1 LNDKILSRLRD
12 RFDQRLKSDPELKQ
26 LAQDLAD
33 FKKAKENTVVSLQ
46 ESKRRKEREEAERKR
61 AAANKVSQMSSAQTD
76 DSDATT
82 ADATKKDANKKK
94 KDPYLNEAGLILAD
108 YILAVNK

>member
-1 LNDKILSRLRD
+1 LRD

-46 ESKRRKEREEAERKR
+46 EAKRRKERDEAERKR
-61 AAANKVSQMSSAQTD
+61 AAANKVSQASAPVDETGTP
-76 DSDATT
+76 ATGT
-82 ADATKKDANKKK
+82 AAATPKKK
-94 KDPYLNEAGLILAD
+94 KDLYLNEAGLVLAD
-108 YILAVNK
+108 YIMAAHLAVNK